1 MASWSSRR
9 KLGYTSLVV
18 GVLIILI
25 GIPAFLVLHKTPT
38 CTDGLLNGDET
49 GIDCGGSCIRLCQS
63 SFLPPKIGWGGA
75 KFEKVADGL
84 YNVASLIINQNING
98 AALKVPYKISLFDK
112 EGVLIVERKG
122 ITTLYAHRNS
132 LAFEPAVQ
140 VGKRIPAKA
149 TFEFTQAPVWFKSH
163 DALTGLAI
171 IDKEYKEDSTS
182 SSLEVTLENKS
193 LFPIQDLDVAVV
205 LYDTE
210 GNAIGFSRTNID
222 ILNANNDREVAP
234 FTWPMNRDGK
244 VNSIEVIPIIAPTFD
259 R

>member
-18 GVLIILI
+18 AALIILI
-25 GIPAFLVLHKTPT
+25 GIPAFLLLYKPPA
-38 CTDGLLNGDET
+38 CNDGIQNGTET
-49 GIDCGGSCIRLCQS
+49 GVDCGGSCVRLCQS
-63 SFLPPKIGWGGA
+63 SFLPPKVAWGGA

-98 AALKVPYKISLFDK
+98 SALNVPYKISLYDK
-112 EGVLIVERKG
+112 EGVLIVERKS
-122 ITTLYAHRNS
+122 TVTLYAHRNT

-163 DALTGLAI
+163 DALDGLVVVK
-171 IDKEYKEDSTS
+171 KEYTEDDTS
-182 SSLEVTLENKS
+182 SSLEVTFENKS
-193 LFPIQDLDVAVV
+193 LFPIQNIDTGVV
-205 LYDTE
+205 LYDAE
-210 GNAIGFSRTNID
+210 GNVVGFSRTHID
-222 ILNANNDREVAP
+222 TLDAQNGREVAP
-234 FTWPMNRDGK
+234 FTWPISRNGK
-244 VNSIEVIPIIAPTFD
+244 VISQEVYPIIAPTFD

>member
-1 MASWSSRR
+1 MSSMDAEIVRMIGDSILEEYGMPNTELMELPKPFRTVRSLDSLR
-9 KLGYTSLVV
+9 KTKTSGRVNRET
-18 GVLIILI
+18 
-25 GIPAFLVLHKTPT
+25 AF
-38 CTDGLLNGDET
+38 
-49 GIDCGGSCIRLCQS
+49 
-63 SFLPPKIGWGGA
+63 
-75 KFEKVADGL
+75 
-84 YNVASLIINQNING
+84 IN
-98 AALKVPYKISLFDK
+98 K